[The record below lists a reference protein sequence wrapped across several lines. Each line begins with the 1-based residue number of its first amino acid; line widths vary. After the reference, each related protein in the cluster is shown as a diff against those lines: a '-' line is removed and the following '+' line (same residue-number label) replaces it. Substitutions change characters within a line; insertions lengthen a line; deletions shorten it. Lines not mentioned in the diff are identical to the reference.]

1 MYSWPLHALPVC
13 LQPACR
19 CLPTFKASLVHT
31 NLTLP
36 PIKKIKHEPKV
47 VGMMM
52 DQKNQLGPEQKKKLD
67 STELSGP
74 KKHGA
79 ARGVASAAIQ

>member
-1 MYSWPLHALPVC
+1 
-13 LQPACR
+13 
-19 CLPTFKASLVHT
+19 
-31 NLTLP
+31 
-36 PIKKIKHEPKV
+36 
-47 VGMMM
+47 MMM

-79 ARGVASAAIQ
+79 ARGVGGDTVSSEMRA

>member
-19 CLPTFKASLVHT
+19 CLPTFKAS
-31 NLTLP
+31 LTLP